1 MAEFDTL
8 QTKELS
14 VERNFTVAGRNGRP
28 AYFQA
33 LVGAKM
39 GDYFNA
45 SKSQLHFGSAGTGE
59 VTGLASVHNAELY
72 LPNKTLGGG
81 SYCIYEG
88 NMNFQAN
95 TVVHS
100 VIGIPLCLINLKVGG
115 TQTGIDTWEDSAGA
129 GILNLSG
136 LSAADGSVFAT
147 GTGGAMAASLRILI
161 DGVAY
166 YIMLATTPSTA

>member
-1 MAEFDTL
+1 MEII
-8 QTKELS
+8 
-14 VERNFTVAGRNGRP
+14 
-28 AYFQA
+28 
-33 LVGAKM
+33 
-39 GDYFNA
+39 
-45 SKSQLHFGSAGTGE
+45 
-59 VTGLASVHNAELY
+59 
-72 LPNKTLGGG
+72 NKDRD
-81 SYCIYEG
+81 EG

-115 TQTGIDTWEDSAGA
+115 TQAKIDTLEDSAGA

-166 YIMLATTPSTA
+166 YLMLATTPSTA